1 MKIECADGE
10 SLPYIGY
17 TIVHVEMSGVASIS
31 ESFPFLAVP
40 TTPFSEQTPCLLGTN
55 VLKRFRGQ
63 YQGQLKTVADTLV
76 AGFSL
81 FVTQTQRPEESKG

>member
-17 TIVHVEMSGVASIS
+17 TIVHIEMSGVASIS
-31 ESFPFLAVP
+31 ESFPFLVVP

-55 VLKRFRGQ
+55 VLKRFRDQ
-63 YQGQLKTVADTLV
+63 YQVPETVADTLV
-76 AGFSL
+76 AGFLL
-81 FVTQTQRPEESKG
+81 FVTQRQRPEESKG